1 MKVQTLTLIQNI
13 LLNEFYYRN
22 NMRNQ
27 YQKQIDE
34 NPDKKDE
41 LQQKIANENT
51 MIEQLQEAMRDFDQ
65 HEWK

>member
-22 NMRNQ
+22 NLRNQ
-27 YQKQIDE
+27 YQKQLE
-34 NPDKKDE
+34 EEPDKKDE
-41 LQQKIANENT
+41 LQQKINNENAA
-51 MIEQLQEAMRDFDQ
+51 IEQIQEAMRDFDK